1 MSKQNANVKTHKKV
15 IRKGLS
21 LYKTGASPY
30 WYAQAWLSGEKKYV
44 VRSTKETSRIVAQDV
59 AEEILDDLKSSRKV
73 NLTPKEH
80 RFDFYA
86 LKLIQQQRRLS
97 GRQKS
102 KRFSGDDEAI
112 LNRKEDGVL
121 EYFGD
126 RDVTT
131 ITTVVLREYLEY
143 LDDRRKQP
151 LAPAT
156 KNRQLIVIR
165 KVLNLAYENE
175 IISHI
180 PVSPKVP
187 VKDKPRP
194 SFSEAEYKLLLKTA
208 RQAIQENVTIRG
220 LALTREIYLFILF
233 MTHSFMRPTEGE
245 IFSVRHRDIR
255 VLDNPSRLVIK
266 IAQGKTGFREAN
278 TTHLAPIFYEKM
290 KKFYP
295 EHSQDDFVFFPQYLN
310 RRTAIKNFNR
320 QFNYL
325 LERAD
330 LKKTN
335 EGLNRSSYSLR
346 HYSLQTRL
354 RKSNGKVNIFLL
366 AKTAGTSVDQLER
379 FYIKNLEFT
388 DAMVENLQSFG
399 K

>member
-1 MSKQNANVKTHKKV
+1 
-15 IRKGLS
+15 
-21 LYKTGASPY
+21 
-30 WYAQAWLSGEKKYV
+30 
-44 VRSTKETSRIVAQDV
+44 
-59 AEEILDDLKSSRKV
+59 
-73 NLTPKEH
+73 
-80 RFDFYA
+80 
-86 LKLIQQQRRLS
+86 
-97 GRQKS
+97 
-102 KRFSGDDEAI
+102 
-112 LNRKEDGVL
+112 
-121 EYFGD
+121 
-126 RDVTT
+126 
-131 ITTVVLREYLEY
+131 
-143 LDDRRKQP
+143 
-151 LAPAT
+151 
-156 KNRQLIVIR
+156 
-165 KVLNLAYENE
+165 
-175 IISHI
+175 
-180 PVSPKVP
+180 
-187 VKDKPRP
+187 
-194 SFSEAEYKLLLKTA
+194 
-208 RQAIQENVTIRG
+208 
-220 LALTREIYLFILF
+220 

-278 TTHLAPIFYEKM
+278 TTRWAPIFYTKM
-290 KKFYP
+290 KKLYP
-295 EHSQDDFVFFPQYLN
+295 EYAEDDFVFFPQYLN

>member
-1 MSKQNANVKTHKKV
+1 VLKDHSIPGENRVALSKSLANELRRHK
-15 IRKGLS
+15 
-21 LYKTGASPY
+21 
-30 WYAQAWLSGEKKYV
+30 
-44 VRSTKETSRIVAQDV
+44 
-59 AEEILDDLKSSRKV
+59 
-73 NLTPKEH
+73 
-80 RFDFYA
+80 
-86 LKLIQQQRRLS
+86 
-97 GRQKS
+97 QKS
-102 KRFSGDDEAI
+102 
-112 LNRKEDGVL
+112 
-121 EYFGD
+121 
-126 RDVTT
+126 RDH
-131 ITTVVLREYLEY
+131 LFELYLLAAGIRQEY
-143 LDDRRKQP
+143 LDLANGHYSDEFNSWYTSENIKDVFGKLSNFTKYASAGEAIAYVAELGSTPKKYLPNLPTSMIALYAISQIIKRHPDAFAVCLNFTPRRRTLTSDKTDWITKK
-151 LAPAT
+151 PA
-156 KNRQLIVIR
+156 LIHEDVTQNE
-165 KVLNLAYENE
+165 LNTWLQSWENPE
-175 IISHI
+175 KT
-180 PVSPKVP
+180 PK
-187 VKDKPRP
+187 DCCA
-194 SFSEAEYKLLLKTA
+194 FY
-208 RQAIQENVTIRG
+208 
-220 LALTREIYLFILF
+220 IYLFILF

-255 VLDNPSRLVIK
+255 ILDNPSRLVIK

-278 TTHLAPIFYEKM
+278 TTRWAPIFYEKM
-290 KKFYP
+290 KKLYP
-295 EHSQDDFVFFPQYLN
+295 EHAEDDFVFFPQYLN